1 MTSHTEINLVF
12 TARVGLR
19 FLVEHHVLSG
29 NDENSDA
36 LYRKQLEA
44 EGGLDD
50 DETYQQLMEGGSEED
65 ACLGAIQKS
74 CDPVK
79 EVRRTVARV
88 VKLCR
93 ESYGLVPEIEIVDC
107 TPDKDAVLPFTYVPH
122 HLRYML
128 AELLKNSCRATVRK

>member
-1 MTSHTEINLVF
+1 M
-12 TARVGLR
+12 
-19 FLVEHHVLSG
+19 
-29 NDENSDA
+29 
-36 LYRKQLEA
+36 YRKQLEA
-44 EGGLDD
+44 EGGLELLDD
-50 DETYQQLMEGGSEED
+50 DGTYQQLMEDGSEED
-65 ACLGAIQKS
+65 ACLGAIQKN